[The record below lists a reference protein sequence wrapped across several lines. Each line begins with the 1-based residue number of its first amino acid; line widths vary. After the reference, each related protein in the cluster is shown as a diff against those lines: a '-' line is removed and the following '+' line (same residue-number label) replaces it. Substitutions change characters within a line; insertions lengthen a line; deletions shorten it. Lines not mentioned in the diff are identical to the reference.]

1 MEVFKINAT
10 EKIISDTIENGNERV
25 TVRSILSAAVKFY
38 GKDEAF
44 KMGKEFLKVKK
55 WDAPTLRKLI
65 DTYQVSFDIVEW
77 PTGYQ
82 ILINNQT
89 V

>member
-1 MEVFKINAT
+1 MKITAT
-10 EKIISDTIENGNERV
+10 QKIINHTIENGNERV

-44 KMGKEFLKVKK
+44 KMGKDFLKVKE
-55 WDAPTLRKLI
+55 WDAATLQKLI
-65 DTYQVSFDIVEW
+65 DTYNVSFDILEW
-77 PTGYQ
+77 PTGWQ